1 MEASSSEQ
9 ERLIRHQ
16 TVDPAALAGAAIAAA
31 VAVFSVPGPFTPMNL
46 VAGLTLLAILL
57 TYELRRYRY
66 KWQNLA
72 FGAVCGLCALMVVG
86 FVTEFYRGDWRLD
99 YWVELIKEPRRS
111 NVNEWYLLLWWLV
124 LTCIFT
130 ICGFL
135 GRLRIPETRTSAEV
149 RELKK

>member
-1 MEASSSEQ
+1 METDSSKQ
-9 ERLIRHQ
+9 ERLMRHQ

-72 FGAVCGLCALMVVG
+72 FGAVCALCALMIVG
-86 FVTEFYRGDWRLD
+86 FVIEFYRGGWRLD

-111 NVNEWYLLLWWLV
+111 NVNEWELLLCWLV
-124 LTCIFT
+124 LTGIFT

-135 GRLRIPETRTSAEV
+135 GRLRIPGARTSPEGREV
-149 RELKK
+149 KK

>member
-1 MEASSSEQ
+1 
-9 ERLIRHQ
+9 
-16 TVDPAALAGAAIAAA
+16 
-31 VAVFSVPGPFTPMNL
+31 MNL

-86 FVTEFYRGDWRLD
+86 FLTEFYRGGWRGD

-111 NVNEWYLLLWWLV
+111 NVNEWELLLWWLG
-124 LTCIFT
+124 LTGIFT
-130 ICGFL
+130 ISGFF
-135 GRLRIPETRTSAEV
+135 GRLRIPETNTSPEGREV
-149 RELKK
+149 KK